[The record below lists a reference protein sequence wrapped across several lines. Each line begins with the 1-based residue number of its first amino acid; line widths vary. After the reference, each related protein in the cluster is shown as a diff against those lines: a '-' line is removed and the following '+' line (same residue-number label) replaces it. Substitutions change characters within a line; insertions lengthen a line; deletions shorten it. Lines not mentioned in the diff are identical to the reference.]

1 MNFKNL
7 LDQFQ
12 WFSSRIHYRRIWNFE
27 FANLQRAQTV
37 RRWTWRKL
45 ILQEFSCGSSEVH
58 SKERLWKV
66 TMVSMVARSR
76 GSAWSRWV
84 CSANVHEMQIICR
97 STASTMSIKIEPQSA
112 GGIWLRNSL
121 ALICWHF
128 WCMTRGDGRIEKKL
142 RNKLWLFELRFAWDL
157 GSRFCGY
164 LRQITSCSSQSEE
177 PELLA
182 WVGVCRVRILNEPHW
197 TRRHLVERVQRAV
210 GIDLLF

>member
-76 GSAWSRWV
+76 GSAWSRRA
-84 CSANVHEMQIICR
+84 CSRNANHLPFNGFHDAHQDWASIGWRDLVEEFARPNLLAFLVYDKEMV
-97 STASTMSIKIEPQSA
+97 E
-112 GGIWLRNSL
+112 LR
-121 ALICWHF
+121 
-128 WCMTRGDGRIEKKL
+128 KKL

-157 GSRFCGY
+157 GSRFWGY

-197 TRRHLVERVQRAV
+197 TRRHLVERVQRV
-210 GIDLLF
+210 FGIDLLF